1 LQFIRGNSLTTEYF
15 EEEFVEMNRGIEEEK
30 ELASAGSFY
39 DMFKG
44 SDLRRTIICFGT
56 ILSHAAA
63 GLWLIIGYG
72 VKSFTGKYR
81 AVTYHIIRPF
91 FSKLLV
97 SRSHSK
103 PPSSRPAEVSLVF

>member
-1 LQFIRGNSLTTEYF
+1 LTPEYF
-15 EEEFVEMNRGIEEEK
+15 EEEYVEIARGIEEEK

-44 SDLRRTIICFGT
+44 TDLRRSIICFGT

-72 VKSFTGKYR
+72 VSLLLHQPLSHYR
-81 AVTYHIIRPF
+81 LT
-91 FSKLLV
+91 
-97 SRSHSK
+97 
-103 PPSSRPAEVSLVF
+103 SS